1 MHSKTFFRVAL
12 LLPLAV
18 PLLALFYGDGRIAAI
33 LTISLWAVGVEYVLF
48 SVFSFI
54 YIGRLESL
62 ERVKRYLWLAPVC
75 FSPVSVIGW
84 YVRAFWER
92 RSNPDLVVSLDA
104 IPLLVVFG
112 LVVGY
117 GYCVMTAL
125 IFEGVKKCGLISLES
140 KWDELGSDIEIIR

>member
-48 SVFSFI
+48 AIFPCVH
-54 YIGRLESL
+54 IGRLESF
-62 ERVKRYLWLAPVC
+62 ERVKGYLWLAPVY
-75 FSPVSVIGW
+75 FIPVSIIGW
-84 YVRAFWER
+84 YVRAFWDR
-92 RSNPDLVVSLDA
+92 RSNPDLIVSLDA

-112 LVVGY
+112 LVVCY
-117 GYCVMTAL
+117 GYCVITGL
-125 IFEGVKKCGLISLES
+125 IFEGVKKCGLISFES
-140 KWDELGSDIEIIR
+140 K